1 MTTYTHD
8 VLCVGHACYDLV
20 FTVDHHPAPDEKAR
34 ASAFLSCGGGTAANA
49 AMTAAILGARTAF
62 AGYLGSDIYGDQHLA
77 ELQAAGV
84 DTCLVVRGVRATPIS
99 AIFVKPDGARSIV
112 NYKGETN
119 GLTPA
124 DLPLEVARLGD
135 SPLGAMWP
143 KVVLFDGHQPALA
156 LALAEWAAAQG
167 IATVLDADTIN
178 AGNVELVRRCT
189 LVAASERFA
198 QDLSGAPTVET
209 GLAALAQLAPNVVV
223 TLGERGLIWQ
233 RGSETGALPAF
244 AVQAVDTTGAGE
256 TFHGA
261 LAAGLAAGMDWL
273 ALLRYASAAGALCCT
288 KHGARLG
295 IPTAA
300 EVERL
305 VRG

>member
-244 AVQAVDTTGAGE
+244 AVQAVDTTGAGD

-305 VRG
+305 LRG